1 MSTHDLGEARRLAG
15 EIVLLHRGRVVESGP
30 AAEFLRNAPNRRSP
44 PVRRRRAAGLTITST
59 RRKCHANPPHLIAW
73 LPPRCSPASGASAQ
87 DKSIVVSSTTST
99 QDSGLFGHIL
109 PLFKAKT
116 GIDVKVVSQG
126 TGQALDTG
134 RRGDADVVF
143 VHAKAQEE
151 KFVAD
156 GFGVKRH
163 PVMYNDFVLI
173 GPKSDPAGVKGK
185 DIVAGLKTIKA
196 KARAV
201 HLARRPLRHA
211 RGRARALEGRRHRHR
226 RSDKGPWYKEIGQ
239 GMGAALNTAS
249 ASNAYV
255 LADRGTWL
263 SFKNR
268 GDLDIVGRGRQPAV
282 QPVRR
287 DPGEPG
293 QARAREEGASAR
305 PSSTG

>member
-1 MSTHDLGEARRLAG
+1 MMT
-15 EIVLLHRGRVVESGP
+15 
-30 AAEFLRNAPNRRSP
+30 
-44 PVRRRRAAGLTITST
+44 RRALAVL
-59 RRKCHANPPHLIAW
+59 AA
-73 LPPRCSPASGASAQ
+73 ASALGATLALAQ
-87 DKSIVVSSTTST
+87 DKSIVVASTTST
-99 QDSGLFGHIL
+99 QDSGLFGHML

-156 GFGVKRH
+156 GFGVKRY

-173 GPKSDPAGVKGK
+173 GPRSDPAGAKGK
-185 DIVAGLKTIKA
+185 DIVAGLKAIKA
-196 KARAV
+196 KAAPFISRGDKSGTHAAELKLWK
-201 HLARRPLRHA
+201 LAGLDIA
-211 RGRARALEGRRHRHR
+211 GA
-226 RSDKGPWYKEIGQ
+226 DKGPWYREIGQ

-268 GDLDIVGRGRQPAV
+268 GELTIVVEGDNRLFNQYGIILVNPAKHPHV
-282 QPVRR
+282 KK
-287 DPGEPG
+287 ELG
-293 QARAREEGASAR
+293 QAFIDWLVSPAGQKAIADYKIGGQQLFFPNATVPGA
-305 PSSTG
+305 

>member
-1 MSTHDLGEARRLAG
+1 MPT
-15 EIVLLHRGRVVESGP
+15 
-30 AAEFLRNAPNRRSP
+30 RRSLLLL
-44 PVRRRRAAGLTITST
+44 AATITLL
-59 RRKCHANPPHLIAW
+59 AAA
-73 LPPRCSPASGASAQ
+73 PARAQ

-116 GIDVKVVSQG
+116 GTDVKVVAQG

-143 VHAKAQEE
+143 VHARPQEE

-156 GFGVKRH
+156 GAGVKRY

-173 GPKSDPAGVKGK
+173 GPKSDPAGIKGMA
-185 DIVAGLKTIKA
+185 DVAEALKTIKA
-196 KARAV
+196 KDAPFISRGDRSGTHSAE
-201 HLARRPLRHA
+201 LALWKA
-211 RGRARALEGRRHRHR
+211 AGVDIGK
-226 RSDKGPWYKEIGQ
+226 DKGPWYKEIGQ

-249 ASNAYV
+249 AANAYV

-268 GDLDIVGRGRQPAV
+268 GDLDILVAGDKRMFNQYGVILVNPAKHPHV
-282 QPVRR
+282 KK
-287 DPGEPG
+287 ELG
-293 QARAREEGASAR
+293 QAFIDWLVSPEGQKAIADYKINGQQLFF
-305 PSSTG
+305 PNATAPGA